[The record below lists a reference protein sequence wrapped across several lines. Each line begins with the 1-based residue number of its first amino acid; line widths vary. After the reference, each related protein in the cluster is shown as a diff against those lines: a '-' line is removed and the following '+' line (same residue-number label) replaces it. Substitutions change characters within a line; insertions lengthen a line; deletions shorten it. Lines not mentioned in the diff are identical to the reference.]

1 MHKPVT
7 WPLERATR
15 VGEPAR
21 ELSQAELLELEARYC
36 SHGDTVHYT
45 NPPKIFD
52 SCEGSFLFDAD
63 GRQYLDLQM
72 WYSAVN
78 FGYRNERLDDALKRQ
93 LHRLPQVAVST
104 CIARRSSWPRSSPR
118 RPSRGSV

>member
-78 FGYRNERLDDALKRQ
+78 FGYRN
-93 LHRLPQVAVST
+93 
-104 CIARRSSWPRSSPR
+104 
-118 RPSRGSV
+118 